1 MLTTVFS
8 SFTGVEM
15 SIVADRLLAVKP
27 SATLA
32 VTTKAKELKAQG
44 VDVIDLGV
52 GEPDFPTPKHICDAA
67 KAALDR
73 GETKYVPVAGTL
85 AFRQAI
91 CDKLKRENGL
101 DYTPDQITVNCG
113 GKGTLFNIIMAT
125 VNPDDEVVIPAP
137 YWVSYPDMVRIA
149 QGTPVF
155 VTGKEETGFKITPE
169 DLEKAIT
176 PKTKWFILNSPSNPS
191 GAAYTVDELRA
202 LAEVLKK
209 HPHVWI
215 ISDEIYEHIVYDG
228 FKSHSIAAV
237 APELKDRT
245 MTVNGLAKSYSMTGW
260 RVGYAAGPVEVIKAA
275 NKIQSQSTSH
285 AVSFCQSA
293 GVVALNSPLDFLKER
308 NDIFKARRDMVAAKL
323 NAIDGVSCRTPEGA
337 FYLYPS
343 IAGCVGKKTP
353 TGKVIENDTDFVTAL
368 LETEGVAVVPGVAFG
383 LSPYFRLS
391 YATSTELLEKA
402 CDRIKKFCDSLI

>member
-1 MLTTVFS
+1 MN
-8 SFTGVEM
+8 
-15 SIVADRLLAVKP
+15 IIADRLLAVKP

-32 VTTKAKELKAQG
+32 VTTKAKELKARG
-44 VDVIDLGV
+44 VDVIDLGI

-67 KAALDR
+67 KEALDR
-73 GETKYVPVAGTL
+73 GETKYVPVAGTP

-125 VNPDDEVVIPAP
+125 VNPGDEVVIPAP

-155 VTGKEETGFKITPE
+155 VTGKAETGFKITPE
-169 DLEKAIT
+169 DLERAIT

-191 GAAYTVDELRA
+191 GAAYTADELHG
-202 LAEVLKK
+202 LADVLVK
-209 HPHVWI
+209 HPHVYV

-228 FKSHSIAAV
+228 FTSRSIAAV

-245 MTVNGLAKSYSMTGW
+245 VTVNGLAKSYSMTGW
-260 RVGYAAGPVEVIKAA
+260 RVGYAAGPVEIIKAA

-293 GVVALNSPLDFLKER
+293 GVVALNSSLDFLKER
-308 NDIFKARRDMVAAKL
+308 NDIFKQRRDMVVAAL
-323 NAIDGVSCRTPEGA
+323 NGIDGVSCRTPEGA

-343 IAGCVGKKTP
+343 VKGCVGKKTP
-353 TGKVIENDTDFVTAL
+353 DGKVIETDTDFVTAL
-368 LETEGVAVVPGVAFG
+368 LESEGVAVVPGAAFG

-391 YATSTELLEKA
+391 YATSTELLQKA
-402 CDRIKKFCDSLI
+402 CARIKKFCESLK

>member
-1 MLTTVFS
+1 
-8 SFTGVEM
+8 M

-44 VDVIDLGV
+44 VDVIDLGI

-169 DLEKAIT
+169 DLERAIT

-191 GAAYTVDELRA
+191 GAAYTVNELRA
-202 LAEVLKK
+202 LAEVLKR

-228 FKSHSIAAV
+228 FESHSIAAV

-260 RVGYAAGPVEVIKAA
+260 RVGYAAGPAEVIKAA

-308 NDIFKARRDMVAAKL
+308 NDIFKARRDMVVTAL
-323 NAIDGVSCRTPEGA
+323 NAIDGISCRTPEGA

-353 TGKVIENDTDFVTAL
+353 SGKVIENDTDFVTAL

-402 CDRIKKFCDSLI
+402 CGRIKKFCASLM

>member
-1 MLTTVFS
+1 
-8 SFTGVEM
+8 M
-15 SIVADRLLAVKP
+15 SLIADRLLAVKP

-32 VTTKAKELKAQG
+32 VTTKAKELRARG

-73 GETKYVPVAGTL
+73 GETKYVPVAGTP

-113 GKGTLFNIIMAT
+113 GKGTLFNIVMAT
-125 VNPDDEVVIPAP
+125 VNPGDEVVIPAP

-155 VTGKEETGFKITPE
+155 VTGKAETGFKITPP
-169 DLEKAIT
+169 DLERAIT
-176 PKTKWFILNSPSNPS
+176 PKTKWFVLNSPSNPS
-191 GAAYTVDELRA
+191 GAAYTAEELRG
-202 LAEVLKK
+202 LADVLVR
-209 HPHVWI
+209 HPHVYV

-228 FKSHSIAAV
+228 FVSRSIAAV

-245 MTVNGLAKSYSMTGW
+245 VTVNGLAKSYSMTGW
-260 RVGYAAGPVEVIKAA
+260 RVGYAAGPVEIIKAA

-308 NDIFKARRDMVAAKL
+308 NDIFKQRRDMVAAAL
-323 NAIDGVSCRTPEGA
+323 NEIDGVSCRTPEGA

-343 IAGCVGKKTP
+343 VAGCVGKKTP
-353 TGKVIENDTDFVTAL
+353 DGKVIETDTDFVTAL
-368 LETEGVAVVPGVAFG
+368 LENEGVAVVPGVAFG

-391 YATSTELLEKA
+391 YATSTELLQKA
-402 CDRIKKFCDSLI
+402 CARIKRFCESLK

>member
-1 MLTTVFS
+1 
-8 SFTGVEM
+8 M
-15 SIVADRLLAVKP
+15 SLIADRLLAVKP

-32 VTTKAKELKAQG
+32 VTTKAKELRARG

-73 GETKYVPVAGTL
+73 GETKYVPVAGTP

-113 GKGTLFNIIMAT
+113 GKGTLFNIVMAT
-125 VNPDDEVVIPAP
+125 VNPGDEVVIPAP

-149 QGTPVF
+149 QGMPVF
-155 VTGKEETGFKITPE
+155 VTGKAETGFKITPP
-169 DLEKAIT
+169 DLERAIT
-176 PKTKWFILNSPSNPS
+176 PKTKWFVLNSPSNPS
-191 GAAYTVDELRA
+191 GAAYTAEELRG
-202 LAEVLKK
+202 LADVLVR
-209 HPHVWI
+209 HPHVYV

-228 FKSHSIAAV
+228 FVSRSIAAV

-245 MTVNGLAKSYSMTGW
+245 VTVNGLAKSYSMTGW
-260 RVGYAAGPVEVIKAA
+260 RVGYAAGPVEIIKAA

-308 NDIFKARRDMVAAKL
+308 NDIFKQRRDMVAAAL
-323 NAIDGVSCRTPEGA
+323 NEIDGVSCRTPEGA

-343 IAGCVGKKTP
+343 VAGCVGKKTP
-353 TGKVIENDTDFVTAL
+353 DGKVIETDTDFVTAL
-368 LETEGVAVVPGVAFG
+368 LENEGVAVVPGAAFG

-391 YATSTELLEKA
+391 YATSTELLQKA
-402 CDRIKKFCDSLI
+402 CARIKRFCESLK

>member
-1 MLTTVFS
+1 
-8 SFTGVEM
+8 M
-15 SIVADRLLAVKP
+15 SLIADRLLAVKP

-32 VTTKAKELKAQG
+32 VTTKAKELRARG

-73 GETKYVPVAGTL
+73 GETKYVPVAGTP

-113 GKGTLFNIIMAT
+113 GKGTLFNIVMAT
-125 VNPDDEVVIPAP
+125 VNPGDEVVIPAP

-155 VTGKEETGFKITPE
+155 VTGKAETGFKITPP
-169 DLEKAIT
+169 DLERAIT
-176 PKTKWFILNSPSNPS
+176 PKTKWFVLNSPSNPS
-191 GAAYTVDELRA
+191 GAAYTAEELRG
-202 LAEVLKK
+202 LADVLVR
-209 HPHVWI
+209 HPHVYV

-228 FKSHSIAAV
+228 FVSRSIAAV

-245 MTVNGLAKSYSMTGW
+245 VTVNGLAKSYSMTGW
-260 RVGYAAGPVEVIKAA
+260 RVGYAAGDETVIKAM

-285 AVSFCQSA
+285 VTTFCQSA
-293 GVVALNSPLDFLKER
+293 GVVALNSPMDFLKER
-308 NDIFKARRDMVAAKL
+308 NDIFKRRRDMVVARL
-323 NAIDGVSCRTPEGA
+323 NACKGITCRTPEGA

-343 IAGCVGKKTP
+343 VAGCIGKKTKA
-353 TGKVIENDTDFVTAL
+353 GKTIASDTDFVTAL
-368 LETEGVAVVPGVAFG
+368 LEEASVAVVQGEAFG

-391 YATSTELLEKA
+391 YATDDESLRKA
-402 CDRIKKFCDSLI
+402 CDRIEAFCAALTD

>member
-1 MLTTVFS
+1 MN
-8 SFTGVEM
+8 
-15 SIVADRLLAVKP
+15 IIADRLLAVKP

-32 VTTKAKELKAQG
+32 VTTKAKELKARG
-44 VDVIDLGV
+44 VDVIDLGI

-67 KAALDR
+67 KEALDR
-73 GETKYVPVAGTL
+73 GETKYVPVAGTP

-125 VNPDDEVVIPAP
+125 VNPGDEVVIPAP

-155 VTGKEETGFKITPE
+155 VTGKAKTGFKITPE
-169 DLEKAIT
+169 DLERAIT

-191 GAAYTVDELRA
+191 GAAYTADELRG
-202 LAEVLKK
+202 LADVLVK
-209 HPHVWI
+209 HPHVYV

-228 FKSHSIAAV
+228 FTSRSIAAV

-245 MTVNGLAKSYSMTGW
+245 VTVNGLAKSYSMTGW
-260 RVGYAAGPVEVIKAA
+260 RVGYAAGPVEIIKAA

-293 GVVALNSPLDFLKER
+293 GVVALNSSLDFLKER
-308 NDIFKARRDMVAAKL
+308 NDIFKQRRDMVVAAL
-323 NAIDGVSCRTPEGA
+323 NGIDGVSCRTPEGA

-343 IAGCVGKKTP
+343 VKGCVGKKTP
-353 TGKVIENDTDFVTAL
+353 DGKVIETDTDFVTAL
-368 LETEGVAVVPGVAFG
+368 LESEGVAVVPGAAFG

-391 YATSTELLEKA
+391 YATSTELLQKA
-402 CDRIKKFCDSLI
+402 CARIKKFCESLK

>member
-1 MLTTVFS
+1 
-8 SFTGVEM
+8 M

-44 VDVIDLGV
+44 VDVIDLGI

-169 DLEKAIT
+169 DLERAIT

-191 GAAYTVDELRA
+191 GAAYTVNELRA

-228 FKSHSIAAV
+228 FESHSIAAV

-260 RVGYAAGPVEVIKAA
+260 RVGYAAGPAEVIKAA

-308 NDIFKARRDMVAAKL
+308 NDIFKARRDMVVTAL
-323 NAIDGVSCRTPEGA
+323 NAIDGISCRTPEGA

-353 TGKVIENDTDFVTAL
+353 SGKVIENDTDFVTAL

-402 CDRIKKFCDSLI
+402 CGRIKKFCASLM

>member
-1 MLTTVFS
+1 MN
-8 SFTGVEM
+8 
-15 SIVADRLLAVKP
+15 IIADRLLAVKP

-32 VTTKAKELKAQG
+32 VTTKAKELKARG
-44 VDVIDLGV
+44 VDVIDLGI

-67 KAALDR
+67 KEALDR
-73 GETKYVPVAGTL
+73 GETKYVPVAGTP

-101 DYTPDQITVNCG
+101 DYPPDQITVNCG

-125 VNPDDEVVIPAP
+125 VNPGDEVVIPAP

-155 VTGKEETGFKITPE
+155 VTGKAETGFKITPE
-169 DLEKAIT
+169 DLERAIT

-191 GAAYTVDELRA
+191 GAAYTADELRG
-202 LAEVLKK
+202 LADVLVK
-209 HPHVWI
+209 HPHVYV

-228 FKSHSIAAV
+228 FTSRSIAAV

-245 MTVNGLAKSYSMTGW
+245 VTVNGLAKSYSMTGW
-260 RVGYAAGPVEVIKAA
+260 RVGYAAGPVEIIKAA

-293 GVVALNSPLDFLKER
+293 GVVALNSSLDFLKER
-308 NDIFKARRDMVAAKL
+308 NDIFKQRRDMVVAAL
-323 NAIDGVSCRTPEGA
+323 NGIDGVSCRTPEGA

-343 IAGCVGKKTP
+343 VKGCVGKKTP
-353 TGKVIENDTDFVTAL
+353 DGKVIETDTDFVTAL
-368 LETEGVAVVPGVAFG
+368 LESEGVAVVPGAAFG

-391 YATSTELLEKA
+391 YATSTELLQKA
-402 CDRIKKFCDSLI
+402 CARIKKFCESLK

>member
-1 MLTTVFS
+1 
-8 SFTGVEM
+8 M
-15 SIVADRLLAVKP
+15 SLIADRLLAVKP

-32 VTTKAKELKAQG
+32 VTTKAKELRARG

-73 GETKYVPVAGTL
+73 GETKYVPVAGTP

-113 GKGTLFNIIMAT
+113 GKGTLFNIVMAT
-125 VNPDDEVVIPAP
+125 VNPGDEVVIPAP

-155 VTGKEETGFKITPE
+155 VTGKAETGFKITPP
-169 DLEKAIT
+169 DLERAIT
-176 PKTKWFILNSPSNPS
+176 PKTKWFVLNSPSNPS
-191 GAAYTVDELRA
+191 GAAYTAEELRG
-202 LAEVLKK
+202 LADVLVK
-209 HPHVWI
+209 HPHVYV

-228 FKSHSIAAV
+228 FVSRSIAAV

-245 MTVNGLAKSYSMTGW
+245 VTVNGLAKSYSMTGW
-260 RVGYAAGPVEVIKAA
+260 RVGYAAGPVEIIKAA

-308 NDIFKARRDMVAAKL
+308 NDIFKQRRDMVAAAL
-323 NAIDGVSCRTPEGA
+323 NEIDGVSCRTPEGA

-343 IAGCVGKKTP
+343 VAGCVGKKTP
-353 TGKVIENDTDFVTAL
+353 DGKVIETDTDFVTAL
-368 LETEGVAVVPGVAFG
+368 LENEGVAVVPGAAFG

-391 YATSTELLEKA
+391 YATSTELLKKA
-402 CDRIKKFCDSLI
+402 CARIKRFCESLK

>member
-1 MLTTVFS
+1 MN
-8 SFTGVEM
+8 
-15 SIVADRLLAVKP
+15 IIADRLLAVKP

-44 VDVIDLGV
+44 VDVIDLGI

-67 KAALDR
+67 KEALDR
-73 GETKYVPVAGTL
+73 GETKYVPVAGTP

-125 VNPDDEVVIPAP
+125 VNPGDEVVIPAP

-155 VTGKEETGFKITPE
+155 VTGKAETGFKITPE
-169 DLEKAIT
+169 DLERAIT

-191 GAAYTVDELRA
+191 GAAYTADELRG
-202 LAEVLKK
+202 LADVLVK
-209 HPHVWI
+209 HPHVYV

-228 FKSHSIAAV
+228 FTSRSIAAV

-245 MTVNGLAKSYSMTGW
+245 VTVNGLAKSYSMTGW
-260 RVGYAAGPVEVIKAA
+260 RVGYAAGPVEIIKAA

-293 GVVALNSPLDFLKER
+293 GVVALNSSLDFLKER
-308 NDIFKARRDMVAAKL
+308 NDIFKQRRDMVVAAL
-323 NAIDGVSCRTPEGA
+323 NGIDGVSCRTPEGA

-343 IAGCVGKKTP
+343 VKGCVGKKTP
-353 TGKVIENDTDFVTAL
+353 DGKVIETDTDFVTAL
-368 LETEGVAVVPGVAFG
+368 LESEGVAVVPGAAFG

-391 YATSTELLEKA
+391 YATSTELLQKA
-402 CDRIKKFCDSLI
+402 CARIKKFCESLK